1 CALAL
6 AMPAALSAAT
16 ANLRKRGFL
25 VARGHVIETLNSVN
39 RVIFDKTGTL
49 TKGQFTLADVQ
60 LLAGAS
66 PSTPLARDQL
76 LGIAAAL
83 EVGSNHPL
91 ARAFSAWQDIFK
103 ASDVK
108 QITAAGVEGQIDGVV
123 YRLGTLAF
131 ASEFCSATSSGP
143 LSLPDNRHLW
153 LLLADQYQPLAW
165 IGLADE
171 VRPDAAA
178 LITSL
183 KQRGI

>member
-1 CALAL
+1 AIERLANQAAEEKPLQVLSAERIARFFIARLLVVCAAVFAFWLWYRPDHALWVTLSVLVVTCLCALAL

-91 ARAFSAWQDIFK
+91 ARAFSA
-103 ASDVK
+103 
-108 QITAAGVEGQIDGVV
+108 
-123 YRLGTLAF
+123 
-131 ASEFCSATSSGP
+131 
-143 LSLPDNRHLW
+143 
-153 LLLADQYQPLAW
+153 
-165 IGLADE
+165 
-171 VRPDAAA
+171 
-178 LITSL
+178 
-183 KQRGI
+183 